1 MPGGKPFPELRALK
15 GTVIDGRYKIGDL
28 LGTGGMGA
36 VYEALQLRLDRRVA
50 IKILNPVYMHR
61 EDYVAR
67 FLREAK
73 AASKIR
79 HANVVQM
86 MDFGELPN
94 GSVYSVMEFLE
105 GRDLAEVLQKETRI
119 AWPRARALMLQ
130 IARGLRAAHEQGV
143 IHRDIKPANLF
154 LVMRQDDEGGQREVL
169 KILDFGIARVQSQPS
184 QNTSALTGTA
194 ELLGTPSYMAPELA
208 RGRSANPR
216 SECYSVGV
224 VAYRMLSGRLPFEG
238 ETAFDVLFRSATEQP
253 TPLRAH
259 DPTIPEAID
268 QLIMRMIAREPEHRF
283 DQMVDLVRAITAVDD
298 FGRLDPMK
306 LNATGPHAT
315 VPGAAAIAQP
325 VVAPGYH
332 PPAVTAPVAG
342 TPLTSV
348 PTGVMSTT
356 QPTPSP
362 AADLGSGPIP
372 GPPSPATL
380 DPKTGPAVVV
390 PPPLSSDSMA
400 AAAAAARAGNT
411 ASIKLPTSPMASD
424 SATAPT
430 HMDPLT
436 PTSGSGLQ
444 RLPTAMSERTNPGVY
459 EPTPG
464 SMKLPLEPAA
474 GSTVAI
480 AGLDVA
486 TGTGAAYDSLTG
498 EVPRRDSKLL
508 YIGGG
513 VVLLLMVIV
522 GAIAMSGGD
531 DAKDTDK
538 STKAA
543 MAPDEPKAP
552 AKAEPGPVDET
563 ATPTTEPATPTHAP
577 DTSPTSMDDGEAGG
591 DGEPTIV
598 IEDTDPGPSPT
609 VKPKPAPRPKPV
621 PTPEV
626 DPGKKPSAGPSK
638 PASSNSDKARSAV
651 TKKLK
656 KQVLQSCGKFTG
668 GKSYTVKFAVG
679 ENGKTL
685 MVRTGAPP
693 VLDGCVKKEI
703 ATATYPVSDRMYQEQ
718 FKL

>member
-1 MPGGKPFPELRALK
+1 
-15 GTVIDGRYKIGDL
+15 
-28 LGTGGMGA
+28 
-36 VYEALQLRLDRRVA
+36 
-50 IKILNPVYMHR
+50 MHR

-105 GRDLAEVLQKETRI
+105 GRDLAEVLQKEIRI
-119 AWPRARALMLQ
+119 AWPRARGLMLQ

-216 SECYSVGV
+216 SECYSGGV

-238 ETAFDVLFRSATEQP
+238 ETAFDVLFRSATEPP

-259 DPTIPEAID
+259 DPNIPPAID
-268 QLIMRMIAREPEHRF
+268 QLIMRMIAREPEQRF
-283 DQMVDLVRAITAVDD
+283 DQMVDLIRGITAVDD

-306 LNATGPHAT
+306 LNPTGPHAT
-315 VPGAAAIAQP
+315 VGGAAATGQP
-325 VVAPGYH
+325 AVAPGYH
-332 PPAVTAPVAG
+332 PPAVTAPVAAA
-342 TPLTSV
+342 

-356 QPTPSP
+356 QPTPGP
-362 AADLGSGPIP
+362 APEVGSGPIP
-372 GPPSPATL
+372 MPPGPTPATL

-444 RLPTAMSERTNPGVY
+444 RLPSAMSERTNPGVY

-464 SMKLPLEPAA
+464 SMKLPLEPAM
-474 GSTVAI
+474 GSTVAV

-498 EVPRRDSKLL
+498 DVPTRDPKLW

-513 VVLLLMVIV
+513 VVLFLLVII
-522 GAIAMSGGD
+522 GAIAASGD
-531 DAKDTDK
+531 DETKKDPGKT
-538 STKAA
+538 TKGATTIEAPEIPEKPAPTPTAA
-543 MAPDEPKAP
+543 PETPPDEP
-552 AKAEPGPVDET
+552 D
-563 ATPTTEPATPTHAP
+563 TPTTEPDTPPAVV
-577 DTSPTSMDDGEAGG
+577 SAGEADGG
-591 DGEPTIV
+591 DDPTIV
-598 IEDTDPGPSPT
+598 IDDTDPAPAPT
-609 VKPKPAPRPKPV
+609 PRSKPTPRPKPV
-621 PTPEV
+621 PTPEL
-626 DPGKKPSAGPSK
+626 DNAKKPSTSPSK
-638 PASSNSDKARSAV
+638 PSSSNSDKARAAV

-656 KQVLQSCGKFTG
+656 KQVAQSCGSLTG
-668 GKSYTVKFAVG
+668 GKTFTVKFAVG
-679 ENGKTL
+679 TNGKAL
-685 MVRTGAPP
+685 MVKTGAGP
-693 VLDGCVKKEI
+693 VLDRCIKKEV
-703 ATATYPVSDRMYQEQ
+703 AKASYPTDDRTHEER